1 MLFWALIFTKAGKQ
15 WCNGPMEQAN
25 LRTQVFIYH
34 TLFALEHRSKMTTQ
48 PGTGTQT
55 ILTLHKPDLQH
66 TGRNACSFK
75 KFFLPEY
82 NPSSP
87 QPWHPLPV
95 YQLLPCREPRSDRS
109 TQLGLRSGQTLQ
121 AKPHCM
127 LYPCV
132 GETNPTWSIP
142 PSTFLSNTT
151 HCHPTRSRHGGS
163 RSWLPNYGR
172 NSALPLQPAQWFLY
186 ANHTYNN
193 ALRKINTP
201 LIHQ

>member
-66 TGRNACSFK
+66 TGLNTCSFK

-95 YQLLPCREPRSDRS
+95 YQLLPCREPWSRQKHTVGFIIWTDFTS
-109 TQLGLRSGQTLQ
+109 QATLH
-121 AKPHCM
+121 AISLWGGNKPH
-127 LYPCV
+127 LIYTSLHLPFKHD
-132 GETNPTWSIP
+132 T
-142 PSTFLSNTT
+142 LSS
-151 HCHPTRSRHGGS
+151 HQEQA
-163 RSWLPNYGR
+163 GR
-172 NSALPLQPAQWFLY
+172 LSELAAQ
-186 ANHTYNN
+186 
-193 ALRKINTP
+193 LRKEFCPPPPACTMASLCKSHI
-201 LIHQ
+201 Q